1 MMSRSSTS
9 STSPDTI
16 YGDQLGTLA
25 GIGGH
30 DRIFGRDFDDT
41 LIGDADSVA
50 AGATGGDDLIVG
62 GKGTISPSATLSPI
76 LFGTGGDDFLRA
88 GLAAAKR
95 QELWGDARQL
105 RPGSL
110 GGDDRLEDGEFM
122 TGTAATWTAPRR
134 R

>member
-1 MMSRSSTS
+1 MALIIGT
-9 STSPDTI
+9 TGDDVQIVDLVNQPDTI
-16 YGDQLGTLA
+16 YGDQLRTLA

-62 GKGTISPSATLSPI
+62 GKGSDLAFGDAFAD

-95 QELWGDARQL
+95 QELWATPASCGRAR
-105 RPGSL
+105 S
-110 GGDDRLEDGEFM
+110 
-122 TGTAATWTAPRR
+122 AATIASRTASS
-134 R
+134 